1 MRWRQCRHTGQFI
14 PIDDAARKQ
23 DESHGIIVR
32 GNFDAFVS
40 PVDGTVIDSH
50 RALEQHNKR
59 NNVVNAA
66 EFSPEF
72 LADKRKER
80 ERFFEGKH
88 SREEAL
94 NRKREIYETI
104 TQAERNHG
112 H

>member
-1 MRWRQCRHTGQFI
+1 LRWRQCRHTGQFI
-14 PIDDAARKQ
+14 PVDEAARKQ

-40 PVDGTVIDSH
+40 VVDGTVIDSH

-59 NNVVNAA
+59 NGVVNAS
-66 EFSPEF
+66 EFSQEF
-72 LADKRKER
+72 LANKRKER
-80 ERFFEGKH
+80 ERFYEGKH
-88 SREEAL
+88 SRQETFK
-94 NRKREIYETI
+94 RKQEIHEII